1 VGWVTGRSL
10 AQQFRSADALL
21 AATPEQIAET
31 PGIGPVVAALIYSQ
45 LEELRPL
52 LKELRG
58 ILQLEEEGPPPGEGP
73 LAGQT
78 FVLTGTLPDLT
89 REEATQRI
97 TGAGGKVTGSV
108 SKKTSY
114 VVAGAS
120 PGSKLEKAERL
131 GVTVLDETQLL
142 RLLDSSG

>member
-1 VGWVTGRSL
+1 
-10 AQQFRSADALL
+10 
-21 AATPEQIAET
+21 
-31 PGIGPVVAALIYSQ
+31 
-45 LEELRPL
+45 
-52 LKELRG
+52 
-58 ILQLEEEGPPPGEGP
+58 
-73 LAGQT
+73 
-78 FVLTGTLPDLT
+78 VLTGTLPDLT

-97 TGAGGKVTGSV
+97 TRAGGKVTGSV

-131 GVTVLDETQLL
+131 GVEVLDETQLL